1 MALVVILAIQGI
13 GVMYLAWRCIVAE
26 ARANHAVSVVR
37 HNGRVTDSS
46 VDDLRNAYGKQKRR
60 LEVAET
66 RVAIMV
72 NRIERLERMLGAQDV
87 A

>member
-1 MALVVILAIQGI
+1 MVAIWLIVQAL
-13 GVMYLAWRCIVAE
+13 GVFYLTWRCVVAE
-26 ARANHAVSVVR
+26 GRANLAVSVVR
-37 HNGRVTDSS
+37 HNGRVTDTS
-46 VDDLRNAYGKQKRR
+46 VDDMWSAYGKQKRR